1 MQNQSPINHETQSP
15 TNQISN
21 YEIMKLE
28 KKTYFFKKGA
38 KHYCNDSIFVR

>member
-21 YEIMKLE
+21 YEIRE
-28 KKTYFFKKGA
+28 KNIFFLKRSKTLLQ
-38 KHYCNDSIFVR
+38 